1 MRASGFRRKRRTY
14 AGLKPSSV
22 STWHDLFSSSAKVR
36 SPFPVSSSSE
46 GAKQSMH
53 SSGSITRIRSAW
65 WMQSTGQTSTHD
77 RSLMSMQGSAMM
89 YVTAPSL
96 YRRRLLGDE
105 LLDDLRTP
113 LLECVLA

>member
-1 MRASGFRRKRRTY
+1 M
-14 AGLKPSSV
+14 KPSSV
-22 STWHDLFSSSAKVR
+22 STFVHEFSSSANAFMPHGVMNC
-36 SPFPVSSSSE
+36 SV

-53 SSGSITRIRSAW
+53 SSGSMTRIRSAW

-77 RSLMSMQGSAMM
+77 KSLMSMQGSAMM